1 MRHARVPASEQIA
14 IEDVFH
20 ALSDPFRL
28 EVVRRLAVE
37 GEASCQALEGDRPKS
52 SVSHHFRVLREAG
65 LIRTRNEGASRMNA
79 LRREDIERRFPGL
92 LSCVLATKEPST
104 EPAA

>member
-1 MRHARVPASEQIA
+1 MRHARLPASDEIA
-14 IEDVFH
+14 LEDVFH

-28 EVVRRLAVE
+28 EVVRRLATE

-65 LIRTRNEGASRMNA
+65 LIRTRNEGATRMNS

-92 LSCVLATKEPST
+92 LSCVVAGQEG
-104 EPAA
+104 

>member
-1 MRHARVPASEQIA
+1 MRHARLPPSDEIA
-14 IEDVFH
+14 LEDVFH

-28 EVVRRLAVE
+28 EVVRRLAAE

-65 LIRTRNEGASRMNA
+65 LIRTRNEGATRMNA
-79 LRREDIERRFPGL
+79 LRREDIEERFPGL
-92 LSCVLATKEPST
+92 LSCVLAGRSD
-104 EPAA
+104 

>member
-1 MRHARVPASEQIA
+1 MRHARLPAPEEIA
-14 IEDVFH
+14 LEDVFH

-28 EVVRRLAVE
+28 EVVRRLAAE

-65 LIRTRNEGASRMNA
+65 LIRTRNEGVTRMNA
-79 LRREDIERRFPGL
+79 LRRDDIERRFPGL
-92 LSCVLATKEPST
+92 LACILTAKED
-104 EPAA
+104 

>member
-1 MRHARVPASEQIA
+1 MRHARLPALEEIA
-14 IEDVFH
+14 LEDVFH

-28 EVVRRLAVE
+28 GVVRQLATE

-65 LIRTRNEGASRMNA
+65 LIRTRNEGATRMNA
-79 LRREDIERRFPGL
+79 LRREDIEGRFPGL
-92 LSCVLATKEPST
+92 LACVLSRQDG
-104 EPAA
+104 

>member
-1 MRHARVPASEQIA
+1 MRHARLPASNEIA
-14 IEDVFH
+14 LEDVFH

-28 EVVRRLAVE
+28 EIVRRLAVE
-37 GEASCQALEGDRPKS
+37 GEASCQALEGARPKS

-65 LIRTRNEGASRMNA
+65 LIRTRNEGVTRMNA

-92 LSCVLATKEPST
+92 LSCVLAKT
-104 EPAA
+104 AV

>member
-1 MRHARVPASEQIA
+1 MRHARLPASDEIA
-14 IEDVFH
+14 LEDVFH

-28 EVVRRLAVE
+28 EVVRRLATE

-65 LIRTRNEGASRMNA
+65 LIRTRNEGATRMNA
-79 LRREDIERRFPGL
+79 LRHEDINRRFPGL
-92 LSCVLATKEPST
+92 LSCVLAKQED
-104 EPAA
+104 

>member
-1 MRHARVPASEQIA
+1 MRHARLPASDEIA
-14 IEDVFH
+14 LEDVFH

-28 EVVRRLAVE
+28 EIVRRLAVE
-37 GEASCQALEGDRPKS
+37 GEASCQALEGARPKS

-65 LIRTRNEGASRMNA
+65 LIRTRNEGVTRMNA

-92 LSCVLATKEPST
+92 LSCVLAK
-104 EPAA
+104 AAV

>member
-1 MRHARVPASEQIA
+1 MRHARLPASDEIA
-14 IEDVFH
+14 LEDVFH

-28 EVVRRLAVE
+28 EVVRRLATE

-65 LIRTRNEGASRMNA
+65 LIRTRNEGATRMNA
-79 LRREDIERRFPGL
+79 LRREDIDRRFPGL
-92 LSCVLATKEPST
+92 LSCVLAKQD
-104 EPAA
+104 

>member
-1 MRHARVPASEQIA
+1 MRHARLPSCDEIA

-28 EVVRRLAVE
+28 EVVRRLAAE
-37 GEASCQALEGDRPKS
+37 GEQSCQALEGDRPKS

-65 LIRTRNEGASRMNA
+65 LIRTRNEGVTRMNA
-79 LRREDIERRFPGL
+79 LRRDDIEQRFPGL
-92 LSCVLATKEPST
+92 LACVMSRSSD
-104 EPAA
+104 

>member
-1 MRHARVPASEQIA
+1 MRHARLPASDDIA
-14 IEDVFH
+14 LEDVFH

-28 EVVRRLAVE
+28 EVVRRLAAE

-65 LIRTRNEGASRMNA
+65 LIRTRNEGATRMNA
-79 LRREDIERRFPGL
+79 LRREDIEERFPGL
-92 LSCVLATKEPST
+92 LSCVLAGRSD
-104 EPAA
+104 

>member
-1 MRHARVPASEQIA
+1 MRHARLPASEEIA

-28 EVVRRLAVE
+28 EIVRRLAVE

-65 LIRTRNEGASRMNA
+65 LIRTRNEGATRMNA

-92 LSCVLATKEPST
+92 LSCVLSARND
-104 EPAA
+104 

>member
-1 MRHARVPASEQIA
+1 MRHARLPAPEEIA
-14 IEDVFH
+14 LEDVFH

-65 LIRTRNEGASRMNA
+65 LIRTRNEGVTRMNA
-79 LRREDIERRFPGL
+79 LRRDDIEQRFPGL
-92 LSCVLATKEPST
+92 LACVVSRQAD
-104 EPAA
+104 

>member
-1 MRHARVPASEQIA
+1 MRHARLPASDEIA
-14 IEDVFH
+14 LEDVFH

-28 EVVRRLAVE
+28 EVVRRLAAE

-65 LIRTRNEGASRMNA
+65 LIRTRNEGATRMNA
-79 LRREDIERRFPGL
+79 LRREDIEERFPGL
-92 LSCVLATKEPST
+92 LSCVLAGRSD
-104 EPAA
+104 

>member
-1 MRHARVPASEQIA
+1 MRHARLPASEEIA
-14 IEDVFH
+14 LEDVFH

-37 GEASCQALEGDRPKS
+37 GEQSCQALEGDRPKS

-65 LIRTRNEGASRMNA
+65 LIRTRNEGVTRMNA
-79 LRREDIERRFPGL
+79 LRREDIEQRFPGL
-92 LSCVLATKEPST
+92 LGCVVPRSNA
-104 EPAA
+104 

>member
-1 MRHARVPASEQIA
+1 MRHARLPASDEIA
-14 IEDVFH
+14 LEDVFH

-28 EVVRRLAVE
+28 EVVRRLATE

-65 LIRTRNEGASRMNA
+65 LIRTRNEGATRMNA
-79 LRREDIERRFPGL
+79 LRREDIDRRFPGL
-92 LSCVLATKEPST
+92 LSCVLARQED
-104 EPAA
+104 

>member
-1 MRHARVPASEQIA
+1 MRHARLPAPEEIA
-14 IEDVFH
+14 LEDVFH

-28 EVVRRLAVE
+28 DVVRRLAAE

-65 LIRTRNEGASRMNA
+65 LIRTRNEGVTRMNA
-79 LRREDIERRFPGL
+79 LRRDDIERRFPGL
-92 LSCVLATKEPST
+92 LACILTAKED
-104 EPAA
+104 